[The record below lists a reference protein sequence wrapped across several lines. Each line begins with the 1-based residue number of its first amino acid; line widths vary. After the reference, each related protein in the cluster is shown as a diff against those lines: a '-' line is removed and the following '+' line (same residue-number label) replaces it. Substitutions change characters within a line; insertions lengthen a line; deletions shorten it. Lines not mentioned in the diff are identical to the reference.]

1 MKGLIGVIV
10 LVAAVALPAAGAARA
25 EIDSELYVAPFDLNP
40 GDEKLLMSGRV
51 ISNKQKCVGNR
62 KVAGIIGEKG
72 DLETQDTAK
81 TSAEGGFGLL
91 TEDDGPIYR
100 VKLFSKN
107 VGGDLCKGAVYTA
120 S

>member
-1 MKGLIGVIV
+1 MKGLIVV
-10 LVAAVALPAAGAARA
+10 VALVAALTIPAAGTARG
-25 EIDSELYVAPFDLNP
+25 EIDSELYVGPFDFNP

-51 ISNKQKCVGNR
+51 ISNRQKCVGNR

-100 VKLFSKN
+100 VKLFPRT
-107 VGGDLCKGAVYTA
+107 VGGDLCKGAVYTI